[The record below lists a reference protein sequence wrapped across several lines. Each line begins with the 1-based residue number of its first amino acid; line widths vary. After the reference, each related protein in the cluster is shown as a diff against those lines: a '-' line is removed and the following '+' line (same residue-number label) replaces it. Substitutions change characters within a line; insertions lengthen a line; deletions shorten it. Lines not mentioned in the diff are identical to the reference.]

1 MDKKLTAKYLVK
13 TLDKFKSRVTAYDY
27 YAIIVNN
34 RHYTVHD
41 FL

>member
-13 TLDKFKSRVTAYDY
+13 TIDKFKSRVTEYND

>member
-13 TLDKFKSRVTAYDY
+13 TLDKFKSRVTEYDY

-34 RHYTVHD
+34 RQYTGYD